1 MKKWMCAW
9 ALAAGMLLTSCGKKE
24 CTPASPASEE
34 GAIQAYNTAQGY
46 TAVKDPSGLYYQIVN
61 PGTGVYPMANSQ
73 VTVNY
78 TGKLFDGTT
87 FDSNTNPN
95 GVAFNLSG
103 LISGWQ
109 IGIPKIRVGGTIRLM
124 VPSAY
129 AYGCEGS
136 APTIPSNTPLFFEIK
151 LLAVN

>member
-1 MKKWMCAW
+1 MKRWMCAL
-9 ALAAGMLLTSCGKKE
+9 ALAAGMLLSSCGEKE

-34 GAIQAYNTAQGY
+34 GAIQAYNAAQGY
-46 TAVKDPSGLYYQIVN
+46 TATKDPSGLYYQIVD
-61 PGTGVYPMANSQ
+61 PGTGVYPTANSR

-78 TGKLFDGTT
+78 TGKLFNGNT
-87 FDSNTNPN
+87 FDSNTNP
-95 GVAFNLSG
+95 G
-103 LISGWQ
+103 LITGWQ

-136 APTIPSNTPLFFEIK
+136 APAIPSNTPLFFEIK